1 MVIGGIVMT
10 DYRKERDSIGEIE
23 VAIDALYGANSL
35 RAKNNFNITSTSM
48 DKEMINAIVEVKK
61 ACAIENEKIGLLTK
75 VQKDAIV
82 AACNQ
87 ILAGQHRDNFIVD
100 PIQGGAG
107 TSFNMNANEVIA
119 NVANT
124 AMGGGLGT
132 YEHVHPNDHVN
143 LGQSTNDVIPTS
155 GKIALIRYFYEL
167 IEETKLLHT
176 SLVNKSEDFADVIK
190 MGRTQLQDAIPISL
204 GQEFGA
210 YARVI
215 GRDLDRFE
223 LAIESLSHVNL
234 GGTAIGTGLNADKT
248 YIDEVVD
255 VLAEVTGLKLKQN
268 EDLIDGTQNLDGF
281 LYASGILK
289 TFATNLSKISN
300 DLRLMS
306 SGPQAGIGDI
316 RLKPTQAGSSIM
328 PGKVNP
334 VIPEVVNQV
343 AFNVIGND
351 MTINMA
357 VEAGQLELNAFE
369 PIIFYKLFESLKTLK
384 NAIYTLRVNCIDHIS
399 VDRKK
404 LGESVEKSIGLITA
418 LAPHIGYEKSSIIAK
433 KALASGQSVRELIL
447 EDKILDQEEL
457 DKILDFKQMIKPG
470 ILDEDALKR
479 D

>member
-1 MVIGGIVMT
+1 MT
-10 DYRKERDSIGEIE
+10 DYRKERDSLGEIE
-23 VAIDALYGANSL
+23 VASDALYGANSL

-75 VQKDAIV
+75 IQKDAIV

-87 ILAGQHRDNFIVD
+87 ISAGQHRDNFIVD

-155 GKIALIRYFYEL
+155 GKIALIRYYNEL
-167 IEETKLLHT
+167 IDETILFIRSIEKKAEEFK
-176 SLVNKSEDFADVIK
+176 DVYK

-204 GQEFGA
+204 GQEFRA

-215 GRDLDRFE
+215 SRDLDRFK
-223 LAIESLSHVNL
+223 LAVESLSHVNL
-234 GGTAIGTGLNADKT
+234 GGTAIGTGLNADPT
-248 YIDEVVD
+248 YVEEIVD
-255 VLAEVTGLKLKQN
+255 VLSDVTDLQLKQN

-281 LYASGILK
+281 LYVSGILK
-289 TFATNLSKISN
+289 TFAASLSKISN

-306 SGPQAGIGDI
+306 SGPQTGIFDI
-316 RLKPTQAGSSIM
+316 KLPAKQAGSSIM

-343 AFNVIGND
+343 AFLVIGND
-351 MTINMA
+351 LTVTMA

-369 PIIFYKLFESLKTLK
+369 PIIFHKLFESLKTLRG
-384 NAIYTLRVNCIDHIS
+384 AVYTLRVNCIDNIVANREELS
-399 VDRKK
+399 
-404 LGESVEKSIGLITA
+404 EEVEKSVGLVTA
-418 LAPHIGYEKSSIIAK
+418 LAPHIGYEKSSKIAK
-433 KALASGQSVRELIL
+433 KALKTGESIRDIV
-447 EDKILDQEEL
+447 LDENLLTEAEV
-457 DKILDFKQMIKPG
+457 DKILDFKKMIEPG
-470 ILDEDALKR
+470 ILDEEDLF
-479 D
+479 

>member
-1 MVIGGIVMT
+1 MVVGGIVMT
-10 DYRKERDSIGEIE
+10 DYRKEHDSLGEIE
-23 VAIDALYGANSL
+23 VPFDALYGANSL
-35 RAKNNFNITSTSM
+35 RARNNFNITSQSM
-48 DKEMINAIVEVKK
+48 DSEMINAIVEVKK
-61 ACAIENEKIGLLTK
+61 ACAIENEKIGLLTRT
-75 VQKDAIV
+75 QQNAIV

-132 YEHVHPNDHVN
+132 YENVHPNDHVN

-155 GKIALIRYFYEL
+155 GKIALIRYFKEL
-167 IEETKLLHT
+167 IDETILLIRSIEKKAEEFK
-176 SLVNKSEDFADVIK
+176 DVYK

-204 GQEFGA
+204 GQEFRA

-215 GRDLDRFE
+215 TRDLERFD
-223 LAIESLSHVNL
+223 LAVDSLSHVNL
-234 GGTAIGTGLNADKT
+234 GGTAIGTGLNADPT
-248 YIDEVVD
+248 YVEEIVG
-255 VLAEVTGLKLKQN
+255 VLSEVTDLKLKQN

-281 LYASGILK
+281 LYVSGVLK
-289 TFATNLSKISN
+289 TFAANLSKISN

-306 SGPQAGIGDI
+306 SGPQVGIGDI
-316 RLKPTQAGSSIM
+316 KLKPTQAGSSIM

-351 MTINMA
+351 MTVTMA

-369 PIIFYKLFESLKTLK
+369 PIIFYNLFESLKTLK
-384 NAIYTLRVNCIDHIS
+384 NAIYTLRVNCIDYITA
-399 VDRKK
+399 DRSE
-404 LGESVEKSIGLITA
+404 LSEQVEKSIGLVTA
-418 LAPHIGYEKSSIIAK
+418 LAPHIGYAKASDIAH
-433 KALASGQSVRELIL
+433 KALETGKSIRELVL
-447 EDKILDQEEL
+447 SDELLSKEEL
-457 DKILDFKQMIKPG
+457 EKILDFKEMIKPG
-470 ILDEDALKR
+470 ILDEDALKKE
-479 D
+479 

>member
-1 MVIGGIVMT
+1 MT
-10 DYRKERDSIGEIE
+10 EYRKERDSIGEIE
-23 VAIDALYGANSL
+23 VPVDALYGANSL
-35 RAKNNFNITSTSM
+35 RARNNFNITSQSM
-48 DKEMINAIVEVKK
+48 DSEMINAIVEVKK
-61 ACAIENEKIGLLTK
+61 ACAIENEKIGLLTRT
-75 VQKDAIV
+75 QQNAIV

-132 YEHVHPNDHVN
+132 YENVHPNDHVN

-155 GKIALIRYFYEL
+155 GKIALIRYFKEL
-167 IEETKLLHT
+167 IDETILLIRSIEKKAEEFK
-176 SLVNKSEDFADVIK
+176 DVYK

-204 GQEFGA
+204 GQEFRA

-215 GRDLDRFE
+215 TRDLERFD
-223 LAIESLSHVNL
+223 LAVDSLSHVNL
-234 GGTAIGTGLNADKT
+234 GGTAIGTGLNADPT
-248 YIDEVVD
+248 YVEEIVG
-255 VLAEVTGLKLKQN
+255 VLSQVTDLKLKQN

-281 LYASGILK
+281 LYVSGVLK
-289 TFATNLSKISN
+289 TFAANLSKISN

-306 SGPQAGIGDI
+306 SGPQVGIGDI
-316 RLKPTQAGSSIM
+316 KLKPTQAGSSIM

-351 MTINMA
+351 MTVTMA

-369 PIIFYKLFESLKTLK
+369 PIIFYNLFESLKTLK
-384 NAIYTLRVNCIDHIS
+384 NAIYTLRVNCIDYITA
-399 VDRKK
+399 DRSE
-404 LGESVEKSIGLITA
+404 LSEQVEKSIGLVTA
-418 LAPHIGYEKSSIIAK
+418 LAPHIGYAKASDIAH
-433 KALASGQSVRELIL
+433 KALETGKSIRELVL
-447 EDKILDQEEL
+447 SDELLSKEEL
-457 DKILDFKQMIKPG
+457 EKILDFKEMIKPG
-470 ILDEDALKR
+470 ILDEDALKKE
-479 D
+479 

>member
-1 MVIGGIVMT
+1 MIE
-10 DYRKERDSIGEIE
+10 YRNEHDSLGEIE
-23 VAIDALYGANSL
+23 IEATAYYGANTF
-35 RAKNNFNITSTSM
+35 RAHKNFEITGKNM
-48 DKEMINAIVEVKK
+48 DDKLLDAIVEVKK
-61 ACAIENEKIGLLTK
+61 ACAIENEKIGLLPSEK
-75 VQKDAIV
+75 KDAIV

-87 ILAGQHRDNFIVD
+87 ILSGSYRKYFIVD

-132 YEHVHPNDHVN
+132 YEYVHPNDHVN

-155 GKIALIRYFYEL
+155 GKIALIRYYKEL
-167 IEETKLLHT
+167 IDETILLVRSIEKKAEEFK
-176 SLVNKSEDFADVIK
+176 DVYK

-204 GQEFGA
+204 GQEFRA

-215 GRDLDRFE
+215 TRDLERFE
-223 LAIESLSHVNL
+223 LAVDSLSHVNL
-234 GGTAIGTGLNADKT
+234 GGTAIGTGLNADPT
-248 YIDEVVD
+248 YVEEIVG
-255 VLAEVTGLKLKQN
+255 VLSQVTDLKLKQN

-281 LYASGILK
+281 LYVSGILK
-289 TFATNLSKISN
+289 TFAANLSKISN

-306 SGPQAGIGDI
+306 SGPQVGIGDI
-316 RLKPTQAGSSIM
+316 KLKPTQAGSSIM

-351 MTINMA
+351 MTVTMA

-369 PIIFYKLFESLKTLK
+369 PIIFYNLFESLKTLK
-384 NAIYTLRVNCIDHIS
+384 NAIYTLRINCIDYITA
-399 VDRKK
+399 DRSE
-404 LGESVEKSIGLITA
+404 LSEEVEKSIGLVTA
-418 LAPHIGYEKSSIIAK
+418 LAPHIGYAKASDIAH
-433 KALASGQSVRELIL
+433 KALESGQSIRELVLSAGLLSEGEL
-447 EDKILDQEEL
+447 E
-457 DKILDFKQMIKPG
+457 KILDFKQMIKPG
-470 ILDEDALKR
+470 ILDEDALKK